1 MKRYIIPLFSLLGIT
16 LLGACSE
23 EDFTSFD
30 GQKSGIFMRRT
41 VSTDINGTP
50 LAYSDSMSVTFAS
63 YSDDPEKLRA

>member
-1 MKRYIIPLFSLLGIT
+1 MKRYIIPLFSLLGIA

-41 VSTDINGTP
+41 VSTDKRNATR
-50 LAYSDSMSVTFAS
+50 LQ
-63 YSDDPEKLRA
+63 